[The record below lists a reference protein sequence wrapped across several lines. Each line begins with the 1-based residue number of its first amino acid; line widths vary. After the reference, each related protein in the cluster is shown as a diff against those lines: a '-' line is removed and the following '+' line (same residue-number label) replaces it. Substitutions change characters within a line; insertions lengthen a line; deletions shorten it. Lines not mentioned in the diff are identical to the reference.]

1 MKNNI
6 KRTKFNIILLGESKV
21 GKTSIIGSLMNKPFN
36 ENNVL
41 TIGIDYTIIDV
52 KFGEETYKFKIFD
65 TAGQERY
72 KTVSRTTITTADGI
86 LLVYAVNDKDSFDK
100 INDWMKDIQE
110 KVNISKKVIYLVG
123 NKIDVNKRVISNQT
137 ALDFSKVM
145 NIKYTETS
153 AKTGHGIKD
162 LFNELYSDIYEKNK
176 ESIEENI
183 KLVNSQKKKGSGCC

>member
-1 MKNNI
+1 MNI

-183 KLVNSQKKKGSGCC
+183 KLENSQKKKGGGCC

>member
-86 LLVYAVNDKDSFDK
+86 LLVYAVNDKESFDK

-183 KLVNSQKKKGSGCC
+183 KLENSQKKKGGCC

>member
-1 MKNNI
+1 MNI

-72 KTVSRTTITTADGI
+72 KTVSRTTITTADGF
-86 LLVYAVNDKDSFDK
+86 LLVYAVNDKESFDK

-183 KLVNSQKKKGSGCC
+183 KLENSQKKKGGGCC